1 MTFKEFKNI
10 INVAEADDNARVY
23 IEQPLINDVFL
34 QTEVISTRREVND
47 IGSYFIIVG
56 KTGDQV

>member
-1 MTFKEFKNI
+1 MTFKEFKSV
-10 INVAEADDNARVY
+10 INAAESDDNARVY
-23 IEQPLINDVFL
+23 IEQPLTHDVYL
-34 QTEVISTRREVND
+34 QTEVINIRREVNN

>member
-1 MTFKEFKNI
+1 MTFKEFKTV
-10 INVAEADDNARVY
+10 INAVEADDNARVY
-23 IEQPLINDVFL
+23 IEQPLTSDVFL
-34 QTEVISTRREVND
+34 QTEVMNTRREVND

>member
-1 MTFKEFKNI
+1 MTFKEFKNV
-10 INVAEADDNARVY
+10 INVVEADDNARVY
-23 IEQPLINDVFL
+23 IEQPLTNDVFL
-34 QTEVISTRREVND
+34 QTEVMNIRREVND